1 MAAVGVCPSCRLL
14 FSYTANSSNN
24 IFNVYTSR
32 VEAAIHLL
40 WSTMYIE
47 KATNKRE
54 DIKNGNESEEEEKEE
69 EKSLNL

>member
-1 MAAVGVCPSCRLL
+1 
-14 FSYTANSSNN
+14 
-24 IFNVYTSR
+24 
-32 VEAAIHLL
+32 
-40 WSTMYIE
+40 MYIE